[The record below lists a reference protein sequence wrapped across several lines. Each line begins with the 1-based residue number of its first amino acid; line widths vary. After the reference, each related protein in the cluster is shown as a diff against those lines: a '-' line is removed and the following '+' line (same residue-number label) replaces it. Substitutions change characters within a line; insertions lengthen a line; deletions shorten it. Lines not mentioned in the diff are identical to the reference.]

1 MKWFKYLAKASVPGR
16 YLMMPKARIIN
27 RRRAMQLLYGRTY
40 G

>member
-1 MKWFKYLAKASVPGR
+1 MNFYKYIVKTSVPGR

-27 RRRAMQLLYGRTY
+27 RRRAMRLLYGRAY